1 MSVFEGIAVLFCLL
15 WEWMRWWWVGDKGWK
30 LGGQEEARAIL
41 HQEGVLAWPRLV
53 GWQRSK
59 LIR

>member
-1 MSVFEGIAVLFCLL
+1 MGMDE
-15 WEWMRWWWVGDKGWK
+15 MWVGDEGGK
-30 LGGQEEARAIL
+30 LGGQEEAGAIL

-59 LIR
+59 VIR